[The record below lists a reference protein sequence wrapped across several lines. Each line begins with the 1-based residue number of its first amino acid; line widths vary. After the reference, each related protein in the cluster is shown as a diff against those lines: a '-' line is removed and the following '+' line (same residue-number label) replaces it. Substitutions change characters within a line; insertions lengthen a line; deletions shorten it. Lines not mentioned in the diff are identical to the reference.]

1 MDDGA
6 HDELRSLVERAAKGD
21 SDAWERIYRRAHPRL
36 FAYARRRLPADNAE
50 DAVSETMLRAI
61 NRIDSFT
68 WRGAG
73 FDAWLYGIL
82 RHVVLET
89 YRRNGH
95 DRQAHEAPVEHVP
108 GPLDGIVESE
118 RRQQVRAAFDRL
130 PPEDRELLELRVVV
144 GLSAADVGAVLGRR
158 PGSVRMAQSRA
169 LGRLRSAYRE
179 LEREH

>member
-6 HDELRSLVERAAKGD
+6 HDELRSLVEQAAKGD
-21 SDAWERIYRRAHPRL
+21 PDAWERLYRRAHPRL
-36 FAYARRRLPADNAE
+36 FAYARRRLSADAAE

-61 NRIDSFT
+61 DRIDSFT

-89 YRRNGH
+89 YRRNSH
-95 DRQAHEAPVEHVP
+95 DRNAPEAPVEHVP

-118 RRQQVRAAFDRL
+118 RREQVRAAFDRL
-130 PPEDRELLELRVVV
+130 PTEDRELLELRVVV
-144 GLSAADVGAVLGRR
+144 GLERGGRGGRAGAAPRVG
-158 PGSVRMAQSRA
+158 PHGSVPRPRPAEVGIPGART
-169 LGRLRSAYRE
+169 
-179 LEREH
+179 

>member
-1 MDDGA
+1 LDDGA
-6 HDELRSLVERAAKGD
+6 HGDVRSLVERAARGD
-21 SDAWERIYRRAHPRL
+21 PDAWERLYRRAHQRL
-36 FAYARRRLPADNAE
+36 FAYARRRLPADAAE

-82 RHVVLET
+82 RHVVLEA

-95 DRQAHEAPVEHVP
+95 ERHALEAPVEHVP
-108 GPLDGIVESE
+108 GPLDGIVERE
-118 RRQQVRAAFDRL
+118 RGAQVRAAFDRL
-130 PPEDRELLELRVVV
+130 PADDQELLELRVVA
-144 GLSAADVGAVLGRR
+144 GLSATAVGAVLGRR

-169 LGRLRSAYRE
+169 VGRLRTAYRE